1 MQELTKEQKSLF
13 NQFSV
18 LHITGPTSIES
29 RATPTYDV
37 STSTFGDKFMTT
49 DVRFVNST
57 NIGIWSNSRD
67 SNLKSHSPNRKLAQ
81 KPAQCAAQIMAQMS
95 CFLSWASL
103 WVAYWLLARLPPG
116 LRGCEIAVG
125 KKPKKRMSY
134 SRKNNLKRNLLSQR
148 KKSEVFFKQ
157 FATSCVGGARFVKT
171 DDLKKELTGAC
182 KVSVFLRL
190 KSPRHVFILRDDSI
204 HN

>member
-1 MQELTKEQKSLF
+1 
-13 NQFSV
+13 
-18 LHITGPTSIES
+18 
-29 RATPTYDV
+29 
-37 STSTFGDKFMTT
+37 MTT

-57 NIGIWSNSRD
+57 NIWSKRIDSRD

-157 FATSCVGGARFVKT
+157 FATSCVGGAPSWRRMIW
-171 DDLKKELTGAC
+171 KKNWLAPARLVFFYALSHRVTC
-182 KVSVFLRL
+182 SYSVMIVYITSHARYRTL
-190 KSPRHVFILRDDSI
+190 ILSV
-204 HN
+204 NS